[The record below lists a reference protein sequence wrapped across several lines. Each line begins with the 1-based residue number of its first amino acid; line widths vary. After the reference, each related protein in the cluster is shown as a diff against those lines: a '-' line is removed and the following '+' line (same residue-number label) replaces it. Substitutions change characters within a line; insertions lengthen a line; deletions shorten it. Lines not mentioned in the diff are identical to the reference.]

1 MADVT
6 VTVEA
11 PEAPP
16 SAQEPTTQIP
26 SENSSTAMEVGRLM
40 ERMQT
45 METELTE
52 TKAAAEAAESRARNA
67 ETEAAAAND
76 RAAAAEAAAAPPVSE
91 PIVEPI
97 PVPVVLEEIPSIQIP
112 KRGRLVA
119 MFLGR
124 N

>member
-52 TKAAAEAAESRARNA
+52 MKAAAEAAESRAQNA

-76 RAAAAEAAAAPPVSE
+76 RAAAAEVAAAPPVSE
-91 PIVEPI
+91 PIVEPFRF
-97 PVPVVLEEIPSIQIP
+97 PSCW
-112 KRGRLVA
+112 KKFRRSR
-119 MFLGR
+119 FR
-124 N
+124 NGDDWSR